1 MSFMQRSCAG
11 LVAGCTTVIL
21 SSAIAARPA
30 QAPAGPI
37 ETFRDDFDGPRLG
50 SSWKI
55 LKADGKRWLLD
66 AGKLVIV
73 TEPGSIAQKQ
83 DTLRNQI
90 ILDRVLPADYTV
102 TTKLAIP
109 LRSQGNWAGI
119 MDFVDRDNYLRV
131 AYWAK
136 PHGMNLWRKA
146 VFDKEIGGEANTLEF
161 GPRRLGRE
169 KDPSSIDFIG
179 GRRDPET
186 IWLRLEKR
194 GRTFTG
200 SFSMDGAQWHK
211 IGDHLVPP
219 VGEGKLSLAAANS
232 EQSIDAYGQ
241 KQAEVAAQFD
251 FVEVVPGNRR

>member
-1 MSFMQRSCAG
+1 MSLIQRSCTG
-11 LVAGCTTVIL
+11 LVAGCAAVFL
-21 SSAIAARPA
+21 WSATAAREA
-30 QAPAGPI
+30 QAPTAPI
-37 ETFRDDFDGPRLG
+37 ETFREEFDGASLG
-50 SSWKI
+50 SVWKI
-55 LKADGKRWLLD
+55 LKEDKKRWFLD

-73 TEPGSIAQKQ
+73 TQRGSIAQKQ

-90 ILDRVLPADYTV
+90 ILDRVLPADYTM

-119 MDFVDRDNYLRV
+119 MDYVDRDNYLRV

-146 VFDKEIGGEANTLEF
+146 VFNKEIASEANTLEF

-169 KDPSSIDFIG
+169 KDPSSIDFVG